1 MFSKFI
7 RTVGMIF
14 IGLPLMF
21 LMLLLAG
28 FFRLCTIFGF
38 GHRGLQFVTK
48 IMATIAVLRVQE
60 ILPYKYPV
68 PDSYATPGHIRFTA
82 IFSAN
87 ARGEPLNPE
96 TQEPMMY
103 MARVN
108 FIDRLVATSPETIR
122 QLEKALIARRIKT
135 NAVFVFAPKEPA
147 RVANTI
153 DFTKK

>member
-1 MFSKFI
+1 MLSKI
-7 RTVGMIF
+7 TRTLGMIF
-14 IGLPLMF
+14 IGIPI
-21 LMLLLAG
+21 MLLSLVLT
-28 FFRLCTIFGF
+28 FIFKLCTVFGF
-38 GHRGLQFVTK
+38 GYGGLRFVTK
-48 IMATIAVLRVQE
+48 VMGMIAVMRVQE

-68 PDSYATPGHIRFTA
+68 PESYANPGHIRFTG
-82 IFSAN
+82 IFTAN

-96 TQEPMMY
+96 TQEAMMY

-108 FIDRLVATSPETIR
+108 FIDRLLISSPETVR
-122 QLEKALIARRIKT
+122 QLEKALIARRLKV